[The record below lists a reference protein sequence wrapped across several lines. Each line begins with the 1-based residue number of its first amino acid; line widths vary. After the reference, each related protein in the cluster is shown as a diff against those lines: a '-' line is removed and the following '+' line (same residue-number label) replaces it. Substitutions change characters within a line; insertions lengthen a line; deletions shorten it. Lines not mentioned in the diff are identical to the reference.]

1 MSLSTLKAIK
11 HKNPRYR
18 RGGFQ
23 NKSSHTRG
31 ATAGMPLF
39 LQKSS
44 GPATHLQ
51 SNKAPP
57 AVVAVINRSRQ
68 GGSGLPHQSKRR
80 FESAFGADLSAV
92 RIHNELQHNQ
102 VARSLNA
109 KAFTVG
115 SDVFFSHGRYQPG
128 SQKGDRL
135 LAHELTHVLQQSS
148 GGVTAKHVEPGV
160 ENGDALSSTT
170 NLAPVCSAISGNVIQ
185 RDEEEQQGFDYN
197 LIPPSLAYRNGPF
210 GMSADTSA
218 AQLSYFSD
226 EGRTNLGYQYGGD
239 LFYGAN
245 LGGFRSR
252 FGVNP
257 QSGVGSMSFGG
268 SHGGFNYGL
277 RGNTAGSL
285 GLSLGYGSSLLPMP
299 YMLGQQAG
307 AAWQGVGSVL
317 GSAPDFASDPMEA
330 YRANS
335 EAIGAIGQFG
345 GSLGQIYGQQN
356 AGGMPFGAG
365 LSLSY
370 NPEQRWVLGAG
381 VQGSF

>member
-1 MSLSTLKAIK
+1 MSLTTLNAIR
-11 HKNPRYR
+11 HKNLRHPR
-18 RGGFQ
+18 GQFQ
-23 NKSSHTRG
+23 NKSSLTLG
-31 ATAGMPLF
+31 AATGMPLF

-51 SNKAPP
+51 SNKAPS
-57 AVVAVINRSRQ
+57 AAVAVINHSRQ
-68 GGSGLPHQSKRR
+68 GGSGLPHQSKQH

-115 SDVFFSHGRYQPG
+115 SDIFFSHGRYQPG
-128 SQKGDRL
+128 SQQGERL

-148 GGVTAKHVEPGV
+148 GGAS
-160 ENGDALSSTT
+160 A
-170 NLAPVCSAISGNVIQ
+170 NLIQ
-185 RDEEEQQGFDYN
+185 RDEEEEQQGFDYN
-197 LIPPSLAYRNGPF
+197 LIPPSLSYRNGPF

-239 LFYGAN
+239 IFYGAN

-257 QSGVGSMSFGG
+257 QSGVGSMSLGG

-285 GLSLGYGSSLLPMP
+285 GLGLGYGSSLLPMP
-299 YMLGQQAG
+299 HMLGQQAG
-307 AAWQGVGSVL
+307 AAWQGAGSVL
-317 GSAPDFASDPMEA
+317 GAAPDFASDPIAA
-330 YRANS
+330 YGANS
-335 EAIGAIGQFG
+335 EAIDAMGAFG

-356 AGGMPFGAG
+356 AGGLPFGAG
-365 LSLSY
+365 LNISVS
-370 NPEQRWVLGAG
+370 PEQQLMLGVG
-381 VQGSF
+381 LQGSF